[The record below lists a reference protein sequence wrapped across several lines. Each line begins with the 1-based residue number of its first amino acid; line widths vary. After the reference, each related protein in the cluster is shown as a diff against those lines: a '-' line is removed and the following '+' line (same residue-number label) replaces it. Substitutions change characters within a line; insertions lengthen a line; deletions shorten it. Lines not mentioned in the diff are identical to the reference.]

1 MQRLFALHER
11 LAATQSTVF
20 ISGESDTGKELVARA
35 RHDHG
40 PRRRHPFVPVHCAA
54 MPEGLL
60 ESELF
65 GLDIDEAGKMC
76 HWPSVP
82 ALSIPCNHH
91 QRFCLLV
98 IGDERNLVWGNGDLG
113 VQRKM
118 TNLGQ
123 WNCVL
128 WLRSLYPHT
137 KATIFPLAL
146 G

>member
-1 MQRLFALHER
+1 MEYTAARRQYALCNQMMQATISRISQR
-11 LAATQSTVF
+11 ILAV
-20 ISGESDTGKELVARA
+20 RA
-35 RHDHG
+35 
-40 PRRRHPFVPVHCAA
+40 
-54 MPEGLL
+54 
-60 ESELF
+60 
-65 GLDIDEAGKMC
+65 
-76 HWPSVP
+76 
-82 ALSIPCNHH
+82 ALSLIFNHR

-118 TNLGQ
+118 TNLGK